1 MATKQEKA
9 LTDKL
14 AGLGYPGFE
23 TLPGEDSIL
32 MLHIQGLLI
41 CGVLYAL
48 SMPDE
53 QLKALIGETIG
64 DETVGRP
71 TS

>member
-14 AGLGYPGFE
+14 TGLGYPDFQS
-23 TLPGEDSIL
+23 LPGEDGIL
-32 MLHIQGLLI
+32 MLHINDQLI

-53 QLKALIGETIG
+53 QLKALIN
-64 DETVGRP
+64 ETVGGP
-71 TS
+71 V